1 MEVPTHPAIN
11 RAENHANAEK
21 PLGRCE
27 YALFRIVSPVTKPHS
42 GQWRNNVEL
51 EQTPRQVVIVGSGP
65 AGFTAAIYAARA
77 ALNPLVLGGVYWG
90 GQLVLTSDVENFPGY
105 PEGVL
110 GPDMMGEL
118 RVQAE
123 RFGAEV
129 RDVDVTRVDFS
140 RHPFIIE
147 TDNDV
152 ITANSVIIATGVTAR
167 RMEAIGEEEMFGRGV
182 STCATCDGWFYRDKE
197 IAVVGGGDSALEE
210 ALFLT
215 RFAKKVTVIHRRGTL
230 RASKVLQQRAFANAK
245 IDFRWNAA
253 VEEVLGGERVDGLRL
268 RDTINGEESVLPV
281 EGVFVA
287 VGHQPNT
294 ALVAGQIELDAAGYI
309 AKQDQ
314 DSTATNIPGVF
325 AAGDVRDH
333 RYRQAITSAGEGCK
347 AAMDAE
353 RWLEE
358 QGIAVPDLTNEI
370 YSLPGVS

>member
-1 MEVPTHPAIN
+1 MN
-11 RAENHANAEK
+11 FDFAE
-21 PLGRCE
+21 
-27 YALFRIVSPVTKPHS
+27 
-42 GQWRNNVEL
+42 
-51 EQTPRQVVIVGSGP
+51 TPRQVVIIGSGP

-77 ALNPLVLGGVYWG
+77 NLNPLVLGGVYWG

-110 GPDMMGEL
+110 GPDMMNEL
-118 RVQAE
+118 RAQAE

-129 RDVDVTRVDFS
+129 RDVDVTEVDFS
-140 RHPFIIE
+140 QRPFVIE
-147 TDNDV
+147 TESET
-152 ITANSVIIATGVTAR
+152 ILANSVIIATGATAR
-167 RMEAIGEEEMFGRGV
+167 RMEAIGEEAMFGRGL
-182 STCATCDGWFYRDKE
+182 STCATCDGWFYREKE

-215 RFAKKVTVIHRRGTL
+215 RFANKVTIVHRRGTL
-230 RASKVLQQRAFANAK
+230 RGSKVLQQRAFANPK
-245 IDFRWNAA
+245 IDFRWNA
-253 VEEVLGGERVDGLRL
+253 VVQEVLGDERVTGLRL
-268 RDTINGEESVLPV
+268 RDTITGEESVMPV
-281 EGVFVA
+281 DGVFVA

-294 ALVAGQIELDAAGYI
+294 ALVAGQIELDAGGYI

-333 RYRQAITSAGEGCK
+333 RYRQAITSAGDGCK

-358 QGIAVPDLTNEI
+358 QGIAAPDLTSEI
-370 YSLPGVS
+370 YSVPGPV

>member
-1 MEVPTHPAIN
+1 MNFDFDE
-11 RAENHANAEK
+11 
-21 PLGRCE
+21 
-27 YALFRIVSPVTKPHS
+27 
-42 GQWRNNVEL
+42 
-51 EQTPRQVVIVGSGP
+51 TPRQVVIIGSGP

-77 ALNPLVLGGVYWG
+77 NLNPLVLGGVYWG

-105 PEGVL
+105 PEGIL
-110 GPDMMGEL
+110 GPDMMNEL
-118 RVQAE
+118 RAQAE

-140 RHPFIIE
+140 QRPFVVE
-147 TDNDV
+147 TDNG
-152 ITANSVIIATGVTAR
+152 TMRANSVIVATGATAR

-215 RFAKKVTVIHRRGTL
+215 RFARKVTIVHRRGTL
-230 RASKVLQQRAFANAK
+230 RGSKVLQQRAFANAK
-245 IDFRWNAA
+245 IDFRWNAI
-253 VEEVLGGERVDGLRL
+253 VEEVLGSERVTGLRL
-268 RDTINGEESVLPV
+268 RDTITGEESTLPV
-281 EGVFVA
+281 DGVFVA

-294 ALVAGQIELDAAGYI
+294 ALVAGQIDLDAAGYI
-309 AKQDQ
+309 EKQDQ
-314 DSTATNIPGVF
+314 DSTATNIAGVF

-333 RYRQAITSAGEGCK
+333 RYRQAITSAGDGCR

-358 QGIAVPDLTNEI
+358 QGIAAPDLTNEI
-370 YSLPGVS
+370 YSVPGPV